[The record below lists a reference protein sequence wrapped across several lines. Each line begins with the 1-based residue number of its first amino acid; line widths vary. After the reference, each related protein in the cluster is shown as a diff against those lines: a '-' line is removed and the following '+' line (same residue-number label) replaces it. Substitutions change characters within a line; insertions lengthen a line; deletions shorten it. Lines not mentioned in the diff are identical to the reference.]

1 MTGDKEPGV
10 ACPFREGGQMH
21 FLSHSGRHVRVLGVC
36 LEDEKPSERQL
47 IMKSEARWREPL

>member
-1 MTGDKEPGV
+1 MTMTGVKEPGV

-21 FLSHSGRHVRVLGVC
+21 VLSHSGRHVRVLGVC

-47 IMKSEARWREPL
+47 